1 MLTRSGAEI
10 RWATPGRSGRATVSP
25 AEYVNAAPLAIQGN
39 TARISLDG
47 PLVVDDIAAT
57 EWLNDEHK
65 AAHAAEGTHAMLAMP
80 LRHRGEVLGTLVFYS
95 RRSRSFGEFEL
106 RAASAT
112 ASLAAAAIGTARVY
126 EEQARLAED
135 RRLIVEAS
143 EQLTTSLDYETTLA
157 TLADLVVPTLA
168 DWCVVDVVAPDGSI
182 ERLAVAH
189 RDPARVEQAKRLI
202 AKLPVDPSSPRG
214 VPSAIRTQ
222 EPVLVAEIC
231 EAELEE
237 RYADRPTLLAELRGL
252 GLRSYMTVPL
262 VARGVSLGAIT
273 FVAAESGRTYGEADL
288 TLAQELARRAAIA
301 VDNALLYRDAILN
314 ESQVRF
320 LAEADSV
327 LNESLDYDTTLAS
340 LARLAVP
347 QVADWCI
354 VDIVE
359 GAEIRRVAVAAADEE
374 KQRALEEPPAG
385 LPADVGLSAAGGSGA
400 PTGRRR
406 DPRGVRP
413 PGARRHRRRR
423 PAPRDPRGARS
434 AFGHRPAADRARRD
448 ARRDH
453 LRLVADPAPLQP
465 SRPAADRGP
474 RVQGRARG
482 RQRPPVR
489 PGACDGQSARVPRA
503 R

>member
-1 MLTRSGAEI
+1 M
-10 RWATPGRSGRATVSP
+10 
-25 AEYVNAAPLAIQGN
+25 
-39 TARISLDG
+39 
-47 PLVVDDIAAT
+47 
-57 EWLNDEHK
+57 
-65 AAHAAEGTHAMLAMP
+65 
-80 LRHRGEVLGTLVFYS
+80 
-95 RRSRSFGEFEL
+95 
-106 RAASAT
+106 
-112 ASLAAAAIGTARVY
+112 
-126 EEQARLAED
+126 
-135 RRLIVEAS
+135 
-143 EQLTTSLDYETTLA
+143 
-157 TLADLVVPTLA
+157 PTLA

-189 RDPARVEQAKRLI
+189 RDPARVEQAKRLM

-374 KQRALEEPPAG
+374 KQRALEGLQQDFPPTWDSPQPAAQALRQG
-385 LPADVGLSAAGGSGA
+385 GPVILEEFDRQVLVDTVVDDRHLAILEVLDPHSVIALPLIARGEMLGA
-400 PTGRRR
+400 ITFAWSQTRRR
-406 DPRGVRP
+406 Y
-413 PGARRHRRRR
+413 
-423 PAPRDPRGARS
+423 S
-434 AFGHRPAADRARRD
+434 RRD
-448 ARRDH
+448 
-453 LRLVADPAPLQP
+453 LPLIEDLA
-465 SRPAADRGP
+465 SGP
-474 RVQGRARG
+474 RSRSTTPACTPGSVRRAISSRSS
-482 RQRPPVR
+482 RR
-489 PGACDGQSARVPRA
+489 
-503 R
+503 